1 MQFRAAKLVVLASIL
16 SDFLRLFSINIHR
29 IKYKQNVDSTVLC
42 NYVVKIGH
50 F

>member
-1 MQFRAAKLVVLASIL
+1 MRLRGLKTAVLVSFL
-16 SDFLRLFSINIHR
+16 SDFLRFFGINIHR

-42 NYVVKIGH
+42 NYVVKIGY